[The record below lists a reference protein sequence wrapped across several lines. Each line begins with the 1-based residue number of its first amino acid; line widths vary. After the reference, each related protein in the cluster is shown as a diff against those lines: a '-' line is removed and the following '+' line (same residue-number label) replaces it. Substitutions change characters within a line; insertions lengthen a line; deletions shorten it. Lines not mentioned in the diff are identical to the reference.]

1 MSIQLSVA
9 VRNARL
15 DAFESTTG
23 TDAILEITG
32 RRNGRPLLM
41 RTPIAHFT
49 VGTPI

>member
-1 MSIQLSVA
+1 MVSYDFASGDIEPTGEYEWQL
-9 VRNARL
+9 L
-15 DAFESTTG
+15 
-23 TDAILEITG
+23 ITG